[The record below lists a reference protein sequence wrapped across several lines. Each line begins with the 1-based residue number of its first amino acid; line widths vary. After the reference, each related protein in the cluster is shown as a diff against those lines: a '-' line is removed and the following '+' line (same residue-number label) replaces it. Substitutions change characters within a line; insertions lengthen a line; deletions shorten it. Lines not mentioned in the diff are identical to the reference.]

1 MPKPLAQAWI
11 ITRLNSW
18 NTSNMVLHYVSRPN
32 EDDFVAR
39 RKMKIDRRSFEIIPS
54 FGIVRRDQ
62 AFGCMTRLRRHYF
75 LISRTVLFW
84 FSFTVTC
91 DTRLTSR
98 LMLLEK

>member
-1 MPKPLAQAWI
+1 MSKPLAQAWI

-62 AFGCMTRLRRHYF
+62 AFWLHNAIASTL
-75 LISRTVLFW
+75 LLD
-84 FSFTVTC
+84 FSYCPILV
-91 DTRLTSR
+91 
-98 LMLLEK
+98 